1 MPTTPLLR
9 ASKPVKVSTNPFT
22 TVAVILRGRC
32 QKYLSTRFESHPY
45 GLCPGVLHHLW
56 TLSLGLQLR
65 DSGPG

>member
-1 MPTTPLLR
+1 MPKTPLLR

-45 GLCPGVLHHLW
+45 GLCPGVIHHRT
-56 TLSLGLQLR
+56 TLSLGHQLR
-65 DSGPG
+65 DSGAG